1 MKDKLSIE
9 IFENVSDGVYV
20 LDRDRK
26 ILFWNRKAEEMT
38 GYTKSD
44 VIGKRC
50 QDNILKHIDEK
61 GNELCLGSC
70 PLVKAME
77 EKEVKEAKV
86 FLHHKEGYRVPVF
99 VIGIPVF
106 DEKGEVIGA
115 VEIFRENFKERDF
128 EEEIRKLRELA
139 FIDELTKV
147 LNRRGLEYYLRMK
160 LREAKR
166 RKRTIGILFVDVDDF
181 KRINDD
187 FGYVVGDEVL
197 RFVAMTIRKNIRMG
211 DVVARYGGDE
221 FVVIVDLD
229 EERWNGCW
237 RKGKAR
243 GDLEARGRAH
253 VREQKKGRKRLHHLV
268 NTTSRHAKSGLPP
281 AFRSDALFSPWN
293 VVPVDRVETERDAI
307 PPGDPR
313 HGPLGRRFDRLGED
327 VSLEALIVFG
337 VRSLREIHKEDH
349 AVAEVALLTDVTRSL
364 HPGDVVL
371 RVLQDHVAQAVPLPF
386 HLDVTC
392 PVLEEH
398 QCPFPTVPVH
408 LPHGTVRSDDV
419 DFADVA
425 GE

>member
-1 MKDKLSIE
+1 MKNKLFIE

-166 RKRTIGILFVDVDDF
+166 RKRTIGVLFVDVDDF

-187 FGYVVGDEVL
+187 FGHVVGDEVL

-229 EERWNGCW
+229 EEKGLKVVAEKLKTLISNSYVTKEDKEVRVTVSIGGTVVGERERPEEILKRADELMYESK
-237 RKGKAR
+237 RKGGNAC
-243 GDLEARGRAH
+243 
-253 VREQKKGRKRLHHLV
+253 
-268 NTTSRHAKSGLPP
+268 TIS
-281 AFRSDALFSPWN
+281 
-293 VVPVDRVETERDAI
+293 
-307 PPGDPR
+307 
-313 HGPLGRRFDRLGED
+313 
-327 VSLEALIVFG
+327 
-337 VRSLREIHKEDH
+337 
-349 AVAEVALLTDVTRSL
+349 
-364 HPGDVVL
+364 
-371 RVLQDHVAQAVPLPF
+371 
-386 HLDVTC
+386 
-392 PVLEEH
+392 
-398 QCPFPTVPVH
+398 
-408 LPHGTVRSDDV
+408 
-419 DFADVA
+419 
-425 GE
+425 